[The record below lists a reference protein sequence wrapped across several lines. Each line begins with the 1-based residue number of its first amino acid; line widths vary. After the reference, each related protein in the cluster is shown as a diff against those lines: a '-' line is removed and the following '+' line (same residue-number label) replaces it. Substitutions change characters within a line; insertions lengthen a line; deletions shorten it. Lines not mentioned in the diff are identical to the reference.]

1 MAVGSTG
8 TTLGGRLTFGGVATG
23 LDTNAL
29 IQTLLAVEARPL
41 LRMENDLDDAKAA
54 QKKYQELNTKLLELR
69 NKARSLDNRNSTLG
83 AASVDEE
90 LLEFEASSTNTNVL
104 DVSATGDAVPG
115 SYDVAVGQLA
125 SVGREFSTGQA
136 SQDTALGFGAGESL
150 TIDYGGTDDIVVSV
164 GTGSSLQS
172 IRDAINN
179 DANNGGNVQAS
190 VLYDGTDY
198 HLIIAGAETGAD
210 NDLTVTESAGLAGFI
225 DPAAKTPAQDSIIQ
239 VLGFTIQRPGNEITD
254 VLEGVTLNL
263 RGVSDG
269 IDPLTPTD
277 FSSASL
283 TEIEIETDVTAI
295 GDKLREFATVYNEAR
310 DLIEDNSGFDPETRR
325 GEIFA
330 GDSTAR
336 IIDQILSTTLVQ
348 QFTFTQS
355 TAFQG
360 LAEIGISFDSN
371 GHISVDDEVLEEA
384 LIQDTSAV
392 KRLLGGDPNA
402 ADPNDPDG
410 VAGESGVMTAL
421 ADVLEP
427 ITRSGD
433 GTLAVRDD
441 TFDTR
446 IDSLEDRIDSFERL
460 LEGREEALI
469 RRFTALEVSVAALQA
484 QQDFLFRVG

>member
-1 MAVGSTG
+1 MAVGSSG

-41 LRMENDLDDAKAA
+41 LRMENDLEDAKAA

-90 LLEFEASSTNTNVL
+90 LLEFSASSTNTNVL

-136 SQDTALGFGAGESL
+136 TQDTALGFGAGESL
-150 TIDYGGTDDIVVSV
+150 TIDYGGTDDIVVNV
-164 GTGSSLQS
+164 GTGSTLLS

-179 DANNGGNVQAS
+179 NANNGGNVQAS

-198 HLIIAGAETGAD
+198 HLIIAGSETGAA

-225 DPAAKTPAQDSIIQ
+225 DPLAKTAAQDSIIQ

-263 RGVSDG
+263 RGVSEG
-269 IDPLTPTD
+269 ALPTD
-277 FSSASL
+277 FSNASF

-295 GDKLREFATVYNEAR
+295 GEKLREFATIYNEAR
-310 DLIEDNSGFDPETRR
+310 DLIEDNSGFDPETRK
-325 GEIFA
+325 GEFFA

-348 QFTFTQS
+348 QFTFTKN
-355 TAFQG
+355 TPFQG
-360 LAEIGISFDSN
+360 LAEIGISFDSK
-371 GHISVDDEVLEEA
+371 GHISVDDTKLEEA
-384 LIQDTSAV
+384 LIENTPAV
-392 KRLLGGDPNA
+392 KRLLGGDPSA
-402 ADPNDPDG
+402 VDPNDPDG
-410 VAGESGVMTAL
+410 VTGESGVMTAL
-421 ADVLEP
+421 ASVLEP

-441 TFDTR
+441 TFDIR
-446 IDSLEDRIDSFERL
+446 IESLEDRIDSFERL
-460 LEGREEALI
+460 LQGREESLI
-469 RRFTALEVSVAALQA
+469 RRFTALETSVAALQA

>member
-1 MAVGSTG
+1 MAVGSSG

-41 LRMENDLDDAKAA
+41 LRMENDLEDAKAA

-90 LLEFEASSTNTNVL
+90 LLEFSASSTNTNVL

-136 SQDTALGFGAGESL
+136 TQDTALGFGAGESL
-150 TIDYGGTDDIVVSV
+150 TIDYGGTDDIVVNV
-164 GTGSSLQS
+164 GTGSTLLS

-179 DANNGGNVQAS
+179 NANNGGNVQAS

-198 HLIIAGAETGAD
+198 HLIIAGSETGAA

-225 DPAAKTPAQDSIIQ
+225 DPLAKTAAQDSIIQ

-263 RGVSDG
+263 RGVSEG
-269 IDPLTPTD
+269 ALPTD
-277 FSSASL
+277 FSNASF

-295 GDKLREFATVYNEAR
+295 GEKLREFATIYNEAR
-310 DLIEDNSGFDPETRR
+310 DLIEDNSGFDPETRK
-325 GEIFA
+325 GEFFA

-348 QFTFTQS
+348 QFTFTKN
-355 TAFQG
+355 TPFQG
-360 LAEIGISFDSN
+360 LAEIGISFDSK
-371 GHISVDDEVLEEA
+371 GHISVDDTKLEEA
-384 LIQDTSAV
+384 LIENTPAV
-392 KRLLGGDPNA
+392 KRLLGGDPSASVRPGISMPSGIRASA
-402 ADPNDPDG
+402 A
-410 VAGESGVMTAL
+410 
-421 ADVLEP
+421 
-427 ITRSGD
+427 
-433 GTLAVRDD
+433 
-441 TFDTR
+441 
-446 IDSLEDRIDSFERL
+446 RL
-460 LEGREEALI
+460 SRG
-469 RRFTALEVSVAALQA
+469 Q
-484 QQDFLFRVG
+484 